1 MKTLIAV
8 LISLV
13 SIGSSQAQQL
23 FSREGFTGAA
33 VGGILGGVI
42 GHNSGRH
49 TAEGVAI
56 GAGAG
61 LLLGSVIHQA
71 NEPTYYSSYGYSY
84 PSYPSY
90 GYSDYSLGYDVYR
103 RPNYAFS
110 GAAVGALG
118 GAIIGH
124 NSGRHAGEGAA
135 IGAGAGFILGSIAEQ
150 NARRRAVY
158 YSVPVTQGYYQTS
171 PAYAV
176 PAPSEPVQSQQSVG
190 ISYDNRSSSS
200 SMSSAN
206 ALFGR

>member
-1 MKTLIAV
+1 MKTLFAV

-13 SIGSSQAQQL
+13 SIGSTQAQL

-61 LLLGSVIHQA
+61 LLLGSAIHEA
-71 NEPTYYSSYGYSY
+71 NEPTYYYSSYGYSY

-103 RPNYAFS
+103 RPNYALS
-110 GAAVGALG
+110 GAALGALG

-124 NSGRHAGEGAA
+124 NSGRHAGQGEA

-150 NARRRAVY
+150 NARRRAAY
-158 YSVPVTQGYYQTS
+158 YSVPVSQGYYQTS
-171 PAYAV
+171 PTYAV
-176 PAPSEPVQSQQSVG
+176 PAPSEPAQSQESIG
-190 ISYDNRSSSS
+190 ISYYNHSSSS